1 MPDLPAVDAVVI
13 GAGPNGLAAAITL
26 AQAGRKVTLLEG
38 APTVGGGVRSA
49 ERTLP
54 GFVHDVCSAIHP
66 FGRTSPFFAGLG
78 LERHGLRWIDP
89 PLAIAH
95 PLDDGSAVVVTRE
108 VRETADGL
116 GPDASEYRRLLGPTV
131 RDWDRLRPELLE
143 PFHVPLWP
151 PRALRLARFGILAIR
166 SAEALAQRF
175 RGERARALLAG
186 AAAHSILG
194 LHERVSGAAALV
206 MLGSAHADG
215 W

>member
-66 FGRTSPFFAGLG
+66 FGRASPFFAVLG
-78 LERHGLRWIDP
+78 LERRGLRWIDP

-95 PLDDGSAVVVTRE
+95 PLDDGTAAVVARDVDA
-108 VRETADGL
+108 TAAGL
-116 GPDASEYRRLLGPTV
+116 GQDAGAYRRLLGPVV
-131 RDWDRLRPELLE
+131 RDWDRVMPDVLA
-143 PFHVPLWP
+143 PFRVPLHP
-151 PRALRLARFGILAIR
+151 MQALRMARFGRLALQP
-166 SAEALAQRF
+166 ATALA
-175 RGERARALLAG
+175 
-186 AAAHSILG
+186 
-194 LHERVSGAAALV
+194 
-206 MLGSAHADG
+206 D
-215 W
+215 